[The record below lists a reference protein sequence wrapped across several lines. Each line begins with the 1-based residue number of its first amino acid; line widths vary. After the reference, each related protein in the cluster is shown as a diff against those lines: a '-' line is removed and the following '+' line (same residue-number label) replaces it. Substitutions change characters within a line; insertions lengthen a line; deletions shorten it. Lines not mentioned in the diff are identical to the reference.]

1 MVRSSQPKGCEVNEA
16 GDVWCIPGLILGTS
30 ALHYQDSRI
39 EYTLSMFSDDT
50 KLIGAVDMTEG
61 RDAIQRDLHKLEKWA
76 HMNLIRFN
84 KAKCK
89 MLHLS
94 CSNSDI
100 FTDWEKNL
108 PRAALQRRTLGSLW
122 TKSMT

>member
-1 MVRSSQPKGCEVNEA
+1 
-16 GDVWCIPGLILGTS
+16 
-30 ALHYQDSRI
+30 
-39 EYTLSMFSDDT
+39 
-50 KLIGAVDMTEG
+50 MTEG